1 MEEGVTV
8 VSVKHRGGC
17 CCCNRSCGIN
27 DSTDLYGTITVV
39 SASISIAL
47 VVIFVSLDC
56 GLVRRYIDEGLSIIL
71 SSYT

>member
-1 MEEGVTV
+1 MTV
-8 VSVKHRGGC
+8 VSVKHRDC

-27 DSTDLYGTITVV
+27 DSAGLYGTITVA

-56 GLVRRYIDEGLSIIL
+56 GLVRRYR
-71 SSYT
+71 